1 MLDEK
6 GINDLK
12 YELYY
17 FNDNTIEGK
26 LLLIWKKVV
35 DIKEKLSEMENK

>member
-12 YELYY
+12 YESYY